1 MLWGEAR
8 KASQESHAARYGGTH
23 FASTS
28 RNQRLFGHYERQGE
42 KAMATQLD
50 VDRARLEEFMGQV
63 VTDMAAA
70 ESSAL
75 MYVGERLGLYR
86 AMAGAGSLTPQQ
98 LAERTGT
105 HERYVREWLNNQAA
119 GGYVAYDPD
128 NGTYEL
134 PNERALVLA
143 DDSSPV
149 FIGGLFRT
157 GEGVGWHE
165 HDHRLFHGVER
176 LFGPIYR
183 GNLTAQWIPALD
195 GVEARLRAGAG
206 VADIGCGH
214 GVSTILMA
222 QAYPN
227 STFYGFDYHEESI
240 EAAKK
245 AAVEAG
251 VEDRV
256 TFEMATA
263 KDFPGSGYD
272 LICFF
277 DCLHDMGDPVGAAA
291 YAREALSED
300 GTVMLVEPIAGDNVE
315 DNFNP
320 VGRLY
325 YAGSTF
331 LCTPSSLAQE
341 VGLGLGAQAGEAR
354 LGQVMSE
361 AGYGH
366 FRRATETPF
375 NLVLEARP

>member
-1 MLWGEAR
+1 M
-8 KASQESHAARYGGTH
+8 T
-23 FASTS
+23 
-28 RNQRLFGHYERQGE
+28 
-42 KAMATQLD
+42 TQVD
-50 VDRARLEEFMGQV
+50 VDQAKLEEFMSQA

-75 MYVGERLGLYR
+75 MYVGEKLGLYR
-86 AMAGAGSLTPQQ
+86 AMAGAGPLTPQQ
-98 LAERTGT
+98 LAERTAT

-119 GGYVAYDPD
+119 GGYVTYNPK

-134 PNERALVLA
+134 PNEQALVLA
-143 DDSSPV
+143 DDNSSV
-149 FIGGLFRT
+149 FIGGLFEVIAAMWASADRIADAFRT

-195 GVEARLRAGAG
+195 GVEDKLRAGAK
-206 VADIGCGH
+206 VADVGCGH

-227 STFYGFDYHEESI
+227 SAFYGFDYHEGSI
-240 EAAKK
+240 RAAREAA
-245 AAVEAG
+245 AEAG
-251 VEDRV
+251 VGDRA
-256 TFEMATA
+256 TFEAAAA
-263 KDFPGSGYD
+263 KDFPGSGYA

-277 DCLHDMGDPVGAAA
+277 DALHDMGDPVGAAA
-291 YAREALSED
+291 HAREALAED
-300 GTVMLVEPIAGDNVE
+300 GVVMLVEPIAGDRVE
-315 DNFNP
+315 ENFNP

-354 LGQVMSE
+354 LGEVMSE
-361 AGYGH
+361 AGVGR
-366 FRRATETPF
+366 FPPGTETPF
-375 NLVLEARP
+375 KIVLGT